1 MSRSPRGRT
10 PDVLKLPL
18 PEADALCVLPFTP
31 WRRAHG
37 GLIALALLTAA
48 CSSSSA
54 PADRAT
60 SQGGE
65 SLRVK
70 VSDFKIVAPKTL
82 PSGTVALRVHNSG
95 PDMHELL
102 LVRANGRALPL
113 RKDDLT
119 IDEDAIE
126 SRTVSE
132 LEDAHPDSDRTWKIT
147 LRPGTYQI
155 VCNMAG
161 HYLGGMHTRLVVR

>member
-1 MSRSPRGRT
+1 
-10 PDVLKLPL
+10 VLKLPL
-18 PEADALCVLPFTP
+18 PEADAFCVLSLTP

-48 CSSSSA
+48 CSSSSS
-54 PADRAT
+54 PAEHAT
-60 SQGGE
+60 PQGGDA
-65 SLRVK
+65 LRVK
-70 VSDFKIVAPKTL
+70 VSDFKIVAPQTL
-82 PSGTVALRVHNSG
+82 APGTFELRVHNSG

-126 SRTVSE
+126 SRIVSE
-132 LEDAHPDSDRTWKIT
+132 VEDAHPNSDRTWKIT
-147 LRPGTYQI
+147 LKPGNYQI